1 MFKAASDID
10 LVLRKEPQNF
20 SHKSTPFNIRHRDI
34 TYAWYSKNPQ
44 KGARFAQ
51 AMTGF
56 SKLDGPISPLRDE
69 YPWASLGKGKVVD
82 VSGGNGSISMMLAK
96 VSYLSRNW
104 KARINMVSGI
114 PGP

>member
-10 LVLRKEPQNF
+10 LALRKEPHNF
-20 SHKSTPFNIRHRDI
+20 SHKSAPFNIRHGD
-34 TYAWYSKNPQ
+34 TAYAWYSKNPQ

-56 SKLDGPISPLRDE
+56 SKLDRPISPLRDE

-82 VSGGNGSISMMLAK
+82 VGGGNGSISMMLAK
-96 VSYLSRNW
+96 VSCLGRNL
-104 KARINMVSGI
+104 
-114 PGP
+114 